1 MSTGVAENSIKKVLA
16 GDLLTLKQVAPR
28 FEDVPAEALTGAEL
42 FAIIRGKRGTRERD
56 LRLPPMACREILR
69 RGYAELPFRPYQ
81 MRSQNRSLPDRVELG
96 S

>member
-1 MSTGVAENSIKKVLA
+1 MLIPRGPVQGRTGMSTGVAENSIKKVLA

-56 LRLPPMACREILR
+56 LRLITHGLPRNITPWLR
-69 RGYAELPFRPYQ
+69 
-81 MRSQNRSLPDRVELG
+81 
-96 S
+96 